1 MNLFDRLPPGIFN
14 PLTGRNNRRT
24 WELFVRLSE
33 RFFGPDSV
41 PPFPDGYLL
50 DQVTKEVERFLL
62 DHDWD
67 DGEEITD
74 TPIAAKAAELVT
86 RLSDTGWLIKEKI
99 GMRTFISMR
108 PTVMRFFE
116 TLQQFA
122 TEDPQHIGGSIQLVY
137 SQLQSVQK
145 DPQGQAAGF
154 ATAAQVCARMINS
167 LNATTIRARDLMK
180 DLIKEN
186 TTPGFI
192 KRFFAEHIGELY
204 VRDFKQLRT
213 ENHPLSL
220 RFEIIHLVTE
230 VTSNEIQRAKILT
243 GYVETSGLSPVEAEL
258 ALDRDV
264 DRFRRLL
271 DVETFLERM
280 DRVMEAATQRALA
293 FINYRLKAS
302 DRLEYAIE
310 DTLNTM
316 TRMEKAGLEI
326 EGRLLP
332 APPIVSEAR
341 LQLPRPAPIKPKRL
355 TMLKRELTLQQ
366 KAMHELRRAMIAS
379 RDMSPAAAKRFI
391 ESILEP
397 GQTLN
402 ATEIPIKEVR
412 DAVSYLGLMRIAAQ
426 AERTSHRNRNPLMQR
441 LGFNAK
447 LNTNDKEKAETD
459 LFITPNFSISRK
471 ENYAP

>member
-1 MNLFDRLPPGIFN
+1 MNLFDRLPVGIFN

-33 RFFGPDSV
+33 RFFSPDSV
-41 PPFPDGYLL
+41 PPFPEGYLL

-67 DGEEITD
+67 DGEDVSD
-74 TPIAAKAAELVT
+74 TPIASKAAELVT
-86 RLSDTGWLIKEKI
+86 RLADTGWIIKEKI

-116 TLQQFA
+116 ALQQFA
-122 TEDPQHIGGSIQLVY
+122 TEGPQHIGGSIQLIY
-137 SQLQSVQK
+137 SQLQNVQK

-154 ATAAQVCARMINS
+154 ATAAQVCSRMINS
-167 LNATTIRARDLMK
+167 MNATTIRARDLMK
-180 DLIKEN
+180 DLIKES

-192 KRFFAEHIGELY
+192 KRFFTEHIGELY

-220 RFEIIHLVTE
+220 RFEIIYLVTD
-230 VTSNEIQRAKILT
+230 VTSNETQRAKILA
-243 GYVETSGLSPVEAEL
+243 GYMEMSGLCLADAEL

-302 DRLEYAIE
+302 DRLEYIIE
-310 DTLNTM
+310 DTLGAID
-316 TRMEKAGLEI
+316 RMEKLGIEV
-326 EGRLLP
+326 EGRLLS
-332 APPIVSEAR
+332 APSVVSEAR
-341 LQLPRPAPIKPKRL
+341 RP
-355 TMLKRELTLQQ
+355 
-366 KAMHELRRAMIAS
+366 S
-379 RDMSPAAAKRFI
+379 F
-391 ESILEP
+391 
-397 GQTLN
+397 
-402 ATEIPIKEVR
+402 
-412 DAVSYLGLMRIAAQ
+412 
-426 AERTSHRNRNPLMQR
+426 
-441 LGFNAK
+441 
-447 LNTNDKEKAETD
+447 
-459 LFITPNFSISRK
+459 
-471 ENYAP
+471 

>member
-1 MNLFDRLPPGIFN
+1 MNLFDRVPAGIFS
-14 PLTGRNNRRT
+14 PLTGRNNKRT
-24 WELFVRLSE
+24 WELLVRLSE

-41 PPFPDGYLL
+41 PPYPDGYLL

-67 DGEEITD
+67 DGEDTNA
-74 TPIAAKAAELVT
+74 TPIAVKAAELVA
-86 RLSDTGWLIKEKI
+86 RLADTGWLIKEKI
-99 GMRTFISMR
+99 GMRTFVSMR

-122 TEDPQHIGGSIQLVY
+122 TEGPQHVGGSIQLVY
-137 SQLQSVQK
+137 SQLQNVQR

-154 ATAAQVCARMINS
+154 ATAAQVCSRMINS
-167 LNATTIRARDLMK
+167 LNATTLRVRDLMK
-180 DLIKEN
+180 DLIQES

-192 KRFFAEHIGELY
+192 KRFFTEHIGELY

-230 VTSNEIQRAKILT
+230 VTSNEAQRAKILM
-243 GYVETSGLSPVEAEL
+243 GYAEASSLSPTDAEI

-271 DVETFLERM
+271 DVESFLERM

-302 DRLEYAIE
+302 DRLEYIIEDSMSAIE
-310 DTLNTM
+310 RT
-316 TRMEKAGLEI
+316 EKAGLEI
-326 EGRLLP
+326 EGRLLS
-332 APPIVSEAR
+332 APQVVSEAR
-341 LQLPRPAPIKPKRL
+341 LQLPRPAPVKPKRL
-355 TMLKRELTLQQ
+355 AMVKHELTLQQ

-379 RDMSPAAAKRFI
+379 RDMSPAAAKRFV
-391 ESILEP
+391 ESIIEP
-397 GQTLN
+397 GQSLN
-402 ATEIPIKEVR
+402 ANEIPVKEVR
-412 DAVSYLGLMRIAAQ
+412 DAVSYLALMRIAAQ
-426 AERTSHRNRNPLMQR
+426 SQRASQRGRNPLMQK
-441 LGFNAK
+441 LGFDAK
-447 LNTNDKEKAETD
+447 LNQNGQANADTE
-459 LFITPNFSISRK
+459 LFVTPNFNVCRR
-471 ENYAP
+471 ENNAT